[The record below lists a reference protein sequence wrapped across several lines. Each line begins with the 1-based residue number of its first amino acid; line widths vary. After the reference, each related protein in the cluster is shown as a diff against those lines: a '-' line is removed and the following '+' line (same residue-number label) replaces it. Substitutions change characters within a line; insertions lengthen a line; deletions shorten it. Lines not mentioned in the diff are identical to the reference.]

1 MFAKFLLAAA
11 LAAASA
17 LPALAGTLRSE
28 VAVTGPIVTVGDFYP
43 DAGAHAG
50 TPLFRAPDAGTRGT
64 VPAHM
69 VAERAREAG
78 YTAAGTDGLRQVVVE
93 RLAITI
99 GEHEMTQAVRDALLD
114 REPDLE
120 AETLDDSLIGFRG
133 PLLADA
139 GRVEPISVADL
150 AWDRYSGRLSATLRI
165 RTVEGTTTLRLT
177 GVAREMIE
185 VYVAARPID
194 RGTVITASDIEPQ
207 RVPGN
212 RRTARQITDPTQVIG
227 QSARQ
232 ALQAG
237 RPLRSADFEP
247 PVLVRRGAKVTLVYQ
262 AAGMTLTTV
271 GQAMSNGAAGDV
283 IDVLNLQSRRTVSG
297 IVRARDQ
304 IEVGFARQRLAQLQ
318 ETN

>member
-1 MFAKFLLAAA
+1 MFAKLLVAAA

-17 LPALAGTLRSE
+17 FPALAGTLRSE

-43 DAGAHAG
+43 DAGDHAG

-64 VPAHM
+64 VPAHL

-78 YTAAGTDGLRQVVVE
+78 YAAAGTDGLRQVMVE
-93 RLAITI
+93 RLALTI
-99 GEHEMTQAVRDALLD
+99 GEHEVIQAVRDTLLARD
-114 REPDLE
+114 HDLE
-120 AETLDDSLIGFRG
+120 AETLDVSLTGFRG

-139 GRVEPISVADL
+139 GQIEPINVADL
-150 AWDRYSGRLSATLRI
+150 AWDRYSGRLSTTLRI
-165 RTVEGTTTLRLT
+165 RTVEGTITLRLT
-177 GVAREMIE
+177 GIAREMVE

-212 RRTARQITDPTQVIG
+212 RRTARQITDPAQVIG